1 MPITRVM
8 VLALNALLYLVA
20 LGLSL
25 ALLAPAPVGA
35 TRRVRAARAALV
47 CGGAVAMSAAIALT
61 FLGRWLAAAIAGC
74 CAVVIVATCMWIA
87 LSARFAARPDD
98 DDGGEDGGGG
108 PPKHPE
114 PPLPTTPVGGPVGD
128 LWADFDRVRARW
140 ERDRAPVL
148 S

>member
-8 VLALNALLYLVA
+8 VLALNSLLYLVA

-25 ALLAPAPVGA
+25 ALLAPAPAGA
-35 TRRVRAARAALV
+35 TRRVRASRAALV

-61 FLGRWLAAAIAGC
+61 LLGYWLAAAMTGS
-74 CAVVIVATCMWIA
+74 CAVVIVAICMWIA
-87 LSARFAARPDD
+87 LSARFAPRSD
-98 DDGGEDGGGG
+98 DDGGDDGGGG
-108 PPKHPE
+108 PPKDPE

-128 LWADFDRVRARW
+128 LWAEFDRVRAGW
-140 ERDRAPVL
+140 ARDRAPSL